1 MTADLIILPERVR
14 TLEPAPSAS
23 AEAAPPAVA
32 EAVAVAGGRLVAVG
46 ARDAVLA
53 WRGPATEVVTLP
65 GACLLPGFHDA
76 HVHLGQ
82 HGLEL
87 AAVALHDVP
96 TIDGALARVAERA
109 RTTPVGSWI
118 TGAGFALERWGVS
131 ARDTSVLSAA
141 ALDAVAP
148 DQPVLLRS
156 QDLHAG
162 WANRA
167 ALRAAAIH
175 RHTPDPEHG
184 TIARDAEGE
193 PSGYLIEHAVDMVSR
208 AIPVPDAASWA
219 AAVRAAGADMAARG
233 ITTVHHMAFEAPAGW
248 RAIADAASGD
258 DYPLRVWACI
268 PHADVEHAAAIGL
281 AGGHGGERFTV
292 GGAKFFA
299 DGALGSRTAWMLEPY
314 HGSSDQG
321 MQVEPAEVLRERF
334 RFVVEA
340 GFTPVT
346 HAIGDAAVR
355 VVADALEATADA
367 WRPAGLLPRVEHA
380 QHVHPD
386 DVARLGRLGVVAS
399 MQPIHLTFDAASI
412 VSLLGDR
419 QERAFPMR
427 SLAAAGAVLAFGS
440 DAPVAMPDVLA
451 GLRAAVRRSGSDGTP
466 LPLNEALGV
475 EAALRAFTHGAAIAI
490 GRGHRSGLLRV
501 GCDADL
507 VLLDHDPV
515 DALDDLQV
523 LATLSAGRFTYRA
536 DV

>member
-14 TLEPAPSAS
+14 TLEPTVSAGP
-23 AEAAPPAVA
+23 EAAPPALA
-32 EAVAVAGGRLVAVG
+32 EAVAVAAGRLVAVG
-46 ARDAVLA
+46 GRDEVLG
-53 WRGPATEVVTLP
+53 WRGPATEVVTVP
-65 GACLLPGFHDA
+65 GGCLLPGFHDA

-87 AAVALHDVP
+87 AAVALHDVA
-96 TIDGALARVAERA
+96 TLDGALARVAERA
-109 RTTPVGSWI
+109 HTAPAGAWI

-131 ARDTSVLSAA
+131 ARDTSALSAA

-148 DQPVLLRS
+148 DHPVLLRS

-162 WANRA
+162 WANHA
-167 ALRAAAIH
+167 ALRAAGIS

-184 TIARDAEGE
+184 VIARDAAGE
-193 PSGYLIEHAVDMVSR
+193 PSGYLIEHAVDLVSR
-208 AIPVPDAASWA
+208 SIPLPDAATLA

-233 ITTVHHMAFEAPAGW
+233 ITTVHHMAYESPAGW

-281 AGGHGGERFTV
+281 AGGHGGERFTI

-314 HGSSDQG
+314 LGSGDVG
-321 MQVEPAEVLRERF
+321 MQVEPTQVLHERF
-334 RFVVEA
+334 RYVAEA

-355 VVADALEATADA
+355 VVADALEASADT
-367 WRPAGLLPRVEHA
+367 WRPAGLLPRVEHV
-380 QHVHPD
+380 QHVHPN

-412 VSLLGDR
+412 LSLLGDR
-419 QERAFPMR
+419 AERAFPMR

-440 DAPVAMPDVLA
+440 DAPVAMPDVIE
-451 GLRAAVRRSGSDGTP
+451 GLRAAVRRRGSDGSP
-466 LPLNEALGV
+466 LPRREALDV
-475 EAALRAFTHGAAIAI
+475 DTALRAFTHGAATAI

-501 GCDADL
+501 GFDADL

-515 DALDDLQV
+515 DSLDDLQV

-536 DV
+536 GV